1 MVKQS
6 KIKFGVP
13 PSQMKGA
20 QWYLRKGDNIMTE
33 EKLIAAF
40 SGVKAIS
47 YFKVLYRSRGGVRN
61 EIQYWKTLANGYMIF
76 VDMCNMKM
84 GIVQG
89 IGMNRGIEGSTKAE
103 FNKKF
108 KLLVKLLSV

>member
-1 MVKQS
+1 MTTS
-6 KIKFGVP
+6 KIKLGVP
-13 PSQMKGA
+13 PSQMKGN
-20 QWYLRKGDNIMTE
+20 QWYLRKSDNIMTE

-47 YFKVLYRSRGGVRN
+47 YFKVIYHSRGGMRQ

-89 IGMNRGIEGSTKAE
+89 IGTNRGIQGSTKGE
-103 FNKKF
+103 FNRKF
-108 KLLVKLLSV
+108 KALVKLLSI